1 MAKVSKTYSAP
12 YGGMSEQNDELV
24 LDILCKDMVNC
35 LPDVVLGVQRRNGTE
50 YVGTFPK
57 SVKLFHNYDRG
68 EGGERYLFGLDET
81 TGALEVYDD
90 EGTAEV
96 VTYTDEAT
104 IKSYLGANSS
114 NLKAIT
120 VQDRTFIINKEK
132 VTAIGTADAVSTTYD
147 RVAYYWLSRA
157 SNDTNNKYNY
167 AVYLDNNTFQYAS
180 EKSDVAATQLA
191 SLINANANFTASA
204 NGSIIKI
211 TKTNGD
217 DFTFSTW
224 DSWGSQASF
233 GWKGSVAKL
242 SDLPSDVGFKDV
254 YVEVTGNDNSE
265 FTNYFVK
272 WNGRTWEETKDP
284 KETRGSFSNMPIA
297 VDRLSDG
304 TFEATLIEW
313 SEPQVGDSETNP
325 TPSFIGRKL
334 TDIFFFKNRLG
345 FSSGDNI
352 VLSRLGNYYNF
363 YIQTA
368 LEVLDTDPIDITVAT
383 SKASRI
389 YDVTP
394 FQSQLYMLTK
404 DEQYTI
410 QQDGA
415 FSPTGISVVPVSS
428 YSVDTNIEA
437 IPMGDSLFFLSV
449 NSEANRIVREY
460 KVDRNTLTNIGNNI
474 TLTVPKLIGE
484 VDQAVVSSGNNML
497 FLKDKI
503 NPRLLYTYKLTK
515 NGDEAVQSAWSKWEF
530 GFDISYMFVWG
541 DELYLVNN
549 NQHILKVSLVP
560 TPDTRVDIVDNT
572 LVKQSYESYVELHK
586 WLPKVKQDLGTFLV
600 PVQVTRVSFYASG
613 KFDVDITR
621 QSYNNYTYTRTFE
634 SGSTANM
641 SASVTSKSDDLV
653 LKLKNS
659 DDNNFILS
667 SIIFEGFYTPLSKEI
682 S

>member
-35 LPDVVLGVQRRNGTE
+35 LPDVILGVQRRNGTE

-57 SVKLFHNYDRG
+57 AVKLFHNYDRG
-68 EGGERYLFGLDET
+68 EGNERYLFGLDEA

-90 EGTAEV
+90 TGTPET
-96 VTYTDEAT
+96 VTYTDEAI
-104 IKSYLGANSS
+104 IKSYLGTNSS

-132 VTAIGTADAVSTTYD
+132 VTAIGTTSALNTNYD

-157 SNDTNNKYNY
+157 SNDGNNKYNY
-167 AVYLDNNTFQYAS
+167 AVYLDGTTFQFAS
-180 EKSDVAATQLA
+180 EKSDAAANGLA
-191 SLINANANFTASA
+191 GLINANEAFTATVS
-204 NGSIIKI
+204 GSVIKI
-211 TKTNGD
+211 TRTDGE
-217 DFTFSTW
+217 DFTFSSW

-242 SDLPSDVGFKDV
+242 SDLPSEIDFDNI
-254 YVEVTGNDNSE
+254 YVEITGNDNSE

-272 WNGRTWEETKDP
+272 WNGRTWGETKDP
-284 KETRGSFSNMPIA
+284 KETRGSFTNMPIA
-297 VDRLSDG
+297 VDRLADG
-304 TFEATLIEW
+304 TFEASLIEW
-313 SEPQVGDSETNP
+313 SEPHVGDSNTNP

-363 YIQTA
+363 YVQTA
-368 LEVLDTDPIDITVAT
+368 LEVLDTDPIDITIAT
-383 SKASRI
+383 SKASKI

-428 YSVDTNIEA
+428 YSVDTSIEA
-437 IPMGDSLFFLSV
+437 MPMGDSLFFLSV
-449 NSEANRIVREY
+449 NSEANRLVREY
-460 KVDRNTLTNIGNNI
+460 KVDRNTLTNIGNNV
-474 TLTVPKLIGE
+474 TLTVPRLIDE
-484 VDQAVVSSGNNML
+484 VDQAVVSTGNNML
-497 FLKDKI
+497 FMKDKA
-503 NPRLLYTYKLTK
+503 NPRLLYVYKLTK
-515 NGDEAVQSAWSKWEF
+515 NGDEVIQSAWSKWEF
-530 GFDISYMFVWG
+530 GFDISYMFVWN
-541 DELYLVNN
+541 DELYLVNTN
-549 NQHILKVSLVP
+549 EHILKVSLVP
-560 TPDTRVDIVDNT
+560 TQDIRVDALDDTTTAPFN
-572 LVKQSYESYVELHK
+572 SSVELHK

-653 LKLKNS
+653 LRLKNS

>member
-24 LDILCKDMVNC
+24 LDILCKDMTNC
-35 LPDVVLGVQRRNGTE
+35 IPDVVLGVQRRNGTE

-57 SVKLFHNYDRG
+57 AVSLFHNYDRG
-68 EGGERYLFGLDET
+68 EGNERYLFGLNTT
-81 TGALEVYDD
+81 TGALEVYD
-90 EGTAEV
+90 GNGVAKS
-96 VTYTDEAT
+96 VTYSDEAT
-104 IKSYLGANSS
+104 IKSYLGNNSS

-120 VQDRTFIINKEK
+120 IQDRTFIVNKEK
-132 VTAIGTADAVSTTYD
+132 VTAIGTTSALNTNYD
-147 RVAYYWLSRA
+147 RVAYYWLSRS
-157 SNDTNNKYNY
+157 SNDVNHKYNY
-167 AVYLDNNTFQYAS
+167 AVYLDNTTFQFAS
-180 EKSDVAATQLA
+180 EKSDVAATGLA
-191 SLINANANFTASA
+191 DLINANAGFTATA
-204 NGSIIKI
+204 RGSVIKI
-211 TKTNGD
+211 TRTDGA
-217 DFTFSTW
+217 DFTFSSW

-242 SDLPSDVGFKDV
+242 SDLPSEIDFSNI
-254 YVEVTGNDNSE
+254 YVEITGNDNSE

-284 KETRGSFSNMPIA
+284 KETRGSFINMPIA

-304 TFEATLIEW
+304 TFQATLIDW
-313 SEPQVGDSETNP
+313 SEPQVGDDVTNP
-325 TPSFIGRKL
+325 TPSFIGRRL

-352 VLSRLGNYYNF
+352 VMSRLGNYYNF

-368 LEVLDTDPIDITVAT
+368 LEVLDTDPIDITIAT

-404 DEQYTI
+404 DEQFTV

-437 IPMGDSLFFLSV
+437 VPMGDSLFFLSL

-460 KVDRNTLTNIGNNI
+460 KVDRNSLTNIGNNV
-474 TLTVPKLIGE
+474 TLTVPRLIGE
-484 VDQAVVSSGNNML
+484 VDQAVVSTGNNML
-497 FLKDKI
+497 FMKDKL
-503 NPRLLYTYKLTK
+503 NPRLLYVYKLTK
-515 NGDEAVQSAWSKWEF
+515 NGDDVIQSAWSKWEF
-530 GFDISYMFVWG
+530 SFDISYMFVWG

-549 NQHILKVSLVP
+549 NEHILKLSLVP
-560 TPDTRVDIVDNT
+560 TLAPRVDEVDST
-572 LVKQSYESYVELHK
+572 TTVSFESSVELHK

-653 LKLKNS
+653 LKLKSS
-659 DDNNFILS
+659 DDNNFILT

-682 S
+682 Q

>member
-24 LDILCKDMVNC
+24 LDILCKDMTNC
-35 LPDVVLGVQRRNGTE
+35 IPDVVLGVQRRNGTE

-57 SVKLFHNYDRG
+57 AVSLFHNYDRG
-68 EGGERYLFGLDET
+68 EGNERYLFGLNTT

-90 EGTAEV
+90 NGVAKR
-96 VTYTDEAT
+96 VTYSVEAT
-104 IKSYLGANSS
+104 IKSYLGTDSS

-120 VQDRTFIINKEK
+120 VQDRTFIVNKEK
-132 VTAIGTADAVSTTYD
+132 VTAIGTTSALNTNYD

-157 SNDTNNKYNY
+157 SNDSNNKYNY
-167 AVYLDNNTFQYAS
+167 AVYLNNTTFQFAS
-180 EKSDVAATQLA
+180 EKSDVAATGLA
-191 SLINANANFTASA
+191 GLINANAAFTATA
-204 NGSIIKI
+204 KGSIIKI
-211 TKTNGD
+211 TRTDGA
-217 DFTFSTW
+217 DFTFSSW

-242 SDLPSDVGFKDV
+242 SDLPNDIEFSNI
-254 YVEVTGNDNSE
+254 YVEITGNDNSE
-265 FTNYFVK
+265 FTNYFVR

-297 VDRLSDG
+297 VDRLADG
-304 TFEATLIEW
+304 TFQATLIDW
-313 SEPQVGDSETNP
+313 SEPQVGDDVTNP

-334 TDIFFFKNRLG
+334 TNIFFFKNRLG
-345 FSSGDNI
+345 FSSGDNM
-352 VLSRLGNYYNF
+352 VMSRLGNYYNF
-363 YIQTA
+363 YITTA
-368 LEVLDTDPIDITVAT
+368 LEVLDTDPIDITIAT

-394 FQSQLYMLTK
+394 FQSQLYMLTR
-404 DEQYTI
+404 DEQFTI

-428 YSVDTNIEA
+428 YSVDTSIEA
-437 IPMGDSLFFLSV
+437 MPMGDSLFFLSL

-460 KVDRNTLTNIGNNI
+460 KIDRNTLTNIGNNV
-474 TLTVPKLIGE
+474 TLTVPRLIKE
-484 VDQAVVSSGNNML
+484 VDQAVTSTGNNML
-497 FLKDKI
+497 FLKDKV
-503 NPRLLYTYKLTK
+503 NPRLLYVYKLTK
-515 NGDEAVQSAWSKWEF
+515 NGDEVIQSAWSKWEF
-530 GFDISYMFVWG
+530 SFDISYMFVWA

-549 NQHILKVSLVP
+549 NQHILKLSLVP
-560 TPDTRVDIVDNT
+560 TLDARVDSIDSTTTV
-572 LVKQSYESYVELHK
+572 SFESSVELHK

-667 SIIFEGFYTPLSKEI
+667 SIIFEGFYTPLSREI
-682 S
+682 Q